1 MPDGENFV
9 VAGSK
14 QPVGGKEVDL
24 DGSVRSTKSDSG
36 YAKPVEELSYGLVHN
51 TSLVFTSEN
60 YGIVINFPNNL
71 TFLEPH
77 TLQSY
82 MMTSVAR
89 FDTFLYDPFLLF
101 TCICLT

>member
-14 QPVGGKEVDL
+14 QPAGGKEAEL
-24 DGSVRSTKSDSG
+24 DGSVRSSKSDSG

-51 TSLVFTSEN
+51 TSSVFISEN

-77 TLQSY
+77 SSQSY
-82 MMTSVAR
+82 IMTSVDR
-89 FDTFLYDPFLLF
+89 FATFLYDPFLLC
-101 TCICLT
+101 TCICV